1 MPVIS
6 KIRLTNIVYEGG
18 QKRYNDELFVL
29 EGNNTVFLLEN
40 GGGKTVLVQM
50 VIQAILPGFK
60 HANRK
65 IRETLMLDSNAAHIA
80 IEWIINENP
89 KKYMVTAITLF
100 VKNGEL
106 KTRKFINEYG
116 LDDVSSIERIPFSL
130 KSKSGEM
137 RPASH
142 SEMND
147 YYLQRKNTSIHGQ
160 VFDSLKEYYNYLET
174 NYNISYKEWMNISK
188 INAAE
193 GGVDE
198 FFNKCS
204 TTSQLVNN
212 LLLPTI
218 EEGIEGENADLFSET
233 FESHRQHL
241 KQHKILN
248 ETIRQN
254 KEIKSKIDYYVDMF
268 KNYYEV
274 SKIYDHERS
283 VLKGVFQ
290 YAENEL
296 IEMQDKLIKLE
307 DKKGELDT
315 REIDLKNKEKSL
327 EIALKKN
334 EYEIIKEKHT
344 DVKAELTKIEKE
356 IADKMARIN
365 QLELAEKLKQEKD
378 YIGKNNSLNEK
389 LTALDSDGDYQ
400 KYIEDVECKKE
411 MLAYA
416 FNKEIDKF
424 EDKIIRCKREQ
435 QFIDA
440 QITSVKD
447 KIAELESKKE
457 EALKLKDVADGK
469 CQYLEKEFVKI
480 ENSFIGW
487 SKESDVTIERAKWK
501 KKLEDLTLEKLQNDN
516 AIEEKSSEIEEL
528 GEMKN
533 RLTIEKEENAVNQK
547 TVEMMLTTIELEEK
561 KLCELYSEITG
572 KIMPGNKVYRN
583 ARLVTGELE
592 DEYASLTNRKEH
604 MLLQEAK
611 SNYENSLYK
620 DNEFYMAD
628 PEFMNMVDGWKE
640 QFGLLR
646 QGTKYL
652 GDHFDDEGSNLMFE
666 RYPYW
671 AVSVVVLESEKES
684 LMKKID
690 REAKKLL
697 HPLFIITDEDVKN
710 IKDNDYTFDKNNCI
724 IPKTWQDNIHTDEFS
739 NWKTD
744 IQARLKD
751 FTDERIVYEKQISNI
766 EKIQNKL
773 ESFLLQYPY
782 EDYMK
787 HADELKDYISTSA
800 EIKEQIVN
808 CVNRTRERKNE
819 IAEIRSKSD
828 SILEEAT
835 FLESNLKLVVRY
847 FEVREE
853 IRELK
858 KDIFHKED
866 DIKVIKKELREET
879 KILQE
884 QAEKKT
890 DLREEEYRLSSDQN
904 LLKYD
909 PSFKE
914 VQNLGSVENSET
926 ISVLKEQIQ
935 SLKDIIGANLAK
947 REDLERQINDNK
959 ERLKDLSEDI
969 AFLKESIKVEFS
981 EEDYFFPIDG
991 KEQIRSLKTQH
1002 TDYERKGKIMKNRQ
1016 EEIKATMDKQE
1027 GAINSLVNTHITT
1040 FERVI
1045 IFDIGLD
1052 VVKSEVEDE
1061 RNYLK
1066 DEKKEHSKK
1075 LRSLNNEK
1083 SKIDNVIIEMQKQ
1096 NIRHKYLIEAIDS
1109 VGISEAITC
1118 DYIYNRLEVV
1128 RVLHEKADII
1138 KNELEEKGN
1147 AKDKNKNKF
1156 KEFCS
1161 ASISDIKLRNMT
1173 ISALDNREDYEEIVE
1188 WQKKLKQHIAKTVEI
1203 AEYDLMQHDKEIN
1216 KLIDRLYMYVKK
1228 IIQEMSIIQK
1238 KTRVK
1243 LKDVTK
1249 EIFLIK
1255 IPEWDEVDAKKI
1267 VREHLLWMTDR
1278 LKSDQYK
1285 IEGAEDIQK
1294 VKKDIKEWLSTK
1306 NLLMKIF
1313 RGKEIK
1319 VKCRKV
1325 TNDCMISSSPTDWSY
1340 AAKWSAGEK
1349 WSKNMTLFLGLQN
1362 YLAEKRH
1369 VDVNKSKRNRTVLLD
1384 NPFGKAS
1391 SGHVLD
1397 PIFLIAEQLGFQLI
1411 AFTAHVEGKFIS
1423 DYFPIVYSCKLRTSV
1438 DKNVQIMTKDTHINY
1453 AFLKDKNP
1461 ISILRLEEGEQE
1473 QMELFSL

>member
-18 QKRYNDELFVL
+18 QKRYNDELFLL

-50 VIQAILPGFK
+50 VIQAILPGSS

-80 IEWIINENP
+80 VEWIINENP
-89 KKYMVTAITLF
+89 RKYMVTAITLF

-106 KTRKFINEYG
+106 KTHKFVSEYG
-116 LDDVSSIERIPFSL
+116 VDDLNAIEHIPFSL
-130 KSKSGEM
+130 KSKSGDM

-147 YYLQRKNTSIHGQ
+147 YYLQKKGNSIHAKT
-160 VFDSLKEYYNYLET
+160 FDSLKEYYSYLET
-174 NYNISYKEWMNISK
+174 NYNISHKEWKNISK
-188 INAAE
+188 INGAE
-193 GGVDE
+193 GGVDD
-198 FFNKCS
+198 FFNKCT

-254 KEIKSKIDYYVDMF
+254 KEIKNRIDYYVDMY
-268 KNYYEV
+268 KKYHEASKTYNY
-274 SKIYDHERS
+274 ERS
-283 VLKGVFQ
+283 VLKGVFL

-296 IEMQDKLIKLE
+296 TEIQDKLRELE
-307 DKKGELDT
+307 DKKRELDI
-315 REIDLKNKEKSL
+315 REIGLKNKEKSL
-327 EIALKKN
+327 EIAFKKK
-334 EYEIIKEKHT
+334 EYEIVKEEYA
-344 DVKAELTKIEKE
+344 DVKAELEKIEKE
-356 IADKMARIN
+356 IEDKRNKIN
-365 QLELAEKLKQEKD
+365 QLELADKLKQEKD

-389 LTALDSDGDYQ
+389 LIALDSDGDYQ
-400 KYIEDVECKKE
+400 KYIEDLETKKE
-411 MLAYA
+411 MLAYT
-416 FNKEIDKF
+416 FNREIDKI
-424 EDKIIRCKREQ
+424 EDDIEKCKREQ

-440 QITSVKD
+440 QITSAKD
-447 KIAELESKKE
+447 RISELESKKE
-457 EALKLKDVADGK
+457 ETLKLKNNADGK
-469 CQYLEKEFVKI
+469 CQYLEKEFSKI
-480 ENSFIGW
+480 KKGFVGW
-487 SKESDVTIERAKWK
+487 SGESDLTIERAKWQ
-501 KKLEDLTLEKLQNDN
+501 KKLEDLTLEKLKNDN

-628 PEFMNMVDGWKE
+628 PEFMSMVDGWKE

-646 QGTKYL
+646 QGTRYL
-652 GDHFDDEGSNLMFE
+652 SDHFDDEESNLMFE

-671 AVSVVVLESEKES
+671 AVSVVVLESEKEK
-684 LMKKID
+684 LIKKIG

-710 IKDNDYTFDKNNCI
+710 IKDNDYILSKNNCI
-724 IPKTWQDNIHTDEFS
+724 IPRTWQDNIHTDEFS

-744 IQARLKD
+744 IELRLKG
-751 FTDERIVYEKQISNI
+751 FTDERVLYEKHISNI
-766 EKIQNKL
+766 EKIQNNL
-773 ESFLLQYPY
+773 ESFLSQYPY

-787 HADELKDYISTSA
+787 YKEERKDYISTSA
-800 EIKEQIVN
+800 EIKEQMTN

-828 SILEEAT
+828 SILEESN
-835 FLESNLKLVVRY
+835 FLENNLKLALRY
-847 FEVREE
+847 FEVRGE
-853 IRELK
+853 IKELK
-858 KDIFHKED
+858 KEIFQRES
-866 DIKVIKKELREET
+866 DIKAIRKELREENE
-879 KILQE
+879 LLE
-884 QAEKKT
+884 GLGNRKT
-890 DLREEEYRLSSDQN
+890 DLREDEYALSSNQN
-904 LLKYD
+904 LLKNDIAY
-909 PSFKE
+909 KE
-914 VQNLGSVENSET
+914 VQNLAGIESFEMV
-926 ISVLKEQIQ
+926 SVLKEQIQ
-935 SLKDIIGANLAK
+935 SLRDIIGENLAK

-959 ERLKDLSEDI
+959 ERLKDLSEELI
-969 AFLKESIKVEFS
+969 FLKENVKSDFC
-981 EEDYFFPIDG
+981 EEDYIFPIDG
-991 KEQIRSLKTQH
+991 KEQIRNYRMQYA
-1002 TDYERKGKIMKNRQ
+1002 DYEQRGKIVKSEQ
-1016 EEIKATMDKQE
+1016 EKIKTIMDKQE
-1027 GAINSLVNTHITT
+1027 GAINSLVDTHEIA
-1040 FERVI
+1040 FDRVI
-1045 IFDIGLD
+1045 VFDVGLD
-1052 VVKSEVEDE
+1052 VIESEVDE
-1061 RNYLK
+1061 
-1066 DEKKEHSKK
+1066 EKKYLRDAQNEHGKK
-1075 LRSLNNEK
+1075 WGNLNDDK
-1083 SKIDNVIIEMQKQ
+1083 SKIDNVIVEMQKQ
-1096 NIRHKYLIEAIDS
+1096 NIRHKYLIESIS
-1109 VGISEAITC
+1109 PIEISEAISC
-1118 DYIYNRLEVV
+1118 DYTYNRFEVI
-1128 RVLHEKADII
+1128 RVLHEKADIF
-1138 KNELEEKGN
+1138 KNKLEDKENDKN
-1147 AKDKNKNKF
+1147 KNKNKF

-1173 ISALDNREDYEEIVE
+1173 ISALDNREDYEEIIE
-1188 WQKKLKQHIAKTVEI
+1188 WQQKLKKHIEKTVEI

-1238 KTRVK
+1238 KTKVK
-1243 LKDVTK
+1243 LREVTK

-1255 IPEWDEVDAKKI
+1255 IPEWNETDAKII
-1267 VREHLLWMTDR
+1267 VRKHLIWMTDS
-1278 LKSDQYK
+1278 LASDKYR
-1285 IEGAEDIQK
+1285 IEGSEDIQK
-1294 VKKDIKEWLSTK
+1294 VKKDIKDWLSTK

-1325 TNDCMISSSPTDWSY
+1325 TNDCMISSSPTEWSH
-1340 AAKWSAGEK
+1340 AAKWSVGEK
-1349 WSKNMTLFLGLQN
+1349 WSKNMALFLGIQN
-1362 YLAEKRH
+1362 YLAEKRR
-1369 VDVNKSKRNRTVLLD
+1369 VDVSKSKRSRTVLLD
-1384 NPFGKAS
+1384 NPFGQAS
-1391 SGHVLD
+1391 SGHVLE
-1397 PIFLIAEQLGFQLI
+1397 PVFLIAEQLGFQLI

-1423 DYFPIVYSCKLRTSV
+1423 DYFPIVYSCKLRTAV
-1438 DKNVQIMTKDTHINY
+1438 DKNIQIMTKDTQINK
-1453 AFLKDKNP
+1453 AFLRDKNP
-1461 ISILRLEEGEQE
+1461 ASILRLEEAEQE

>member
-18 QKRYNDELFVL
+18 QKRYNDELFLL

-50 VIQAILPGFK
+50 IIQAMLPGFK

-89 KKYMVTAITLF
+89 KRYMVTAITLF

-106 KTRKFINEYG
+106 KTHKFINEYG
-116 LDDVSSIERIPFSL
+116 VDDLSSIEQIPFSL
-130 KSKSGEM
+130 KSKNGDM

-147 YYLQRKNTSIHGQ
+147 YYLQKKNTSIHGK

-198 FFNKCS
+198 FFNKCT

-254 KEIKSKIDYYVDMF
+254 KEIKSRIDYYVDMY
-268 KNYYEV
+268 KSYHKA
-274 SKIYDHERS
+274 SKVYDHERGI
-283 VLKGVFQ
+283 LKGLFQ

-296 IEMQDKLIKLE
+296 TEIQDKLIKLE
-307 DKKGELDT
+307 DKKRELDN
-315 REIDLKNKEKSL
+315 RVVNLKNKEKSL

-334 EYEIIKEKHT
+334 EYEIIKEKHE
-344 DVKAELTKIEKE
+344 DVKAELTGIEKE
-356 IADKMARIN
+356 IEDKKGRISK
-365 QLELAEKLKQEKD
+365 LELAEKLKQEKD
-378 YIGKNNSLNEK
+378 YIGKNQSLNEK
-389 LTALDSDGDYQ
+389 LIALDSDGDYQ
-400 KYIEDVECKKE
+400 KYVEDIEYKKE

-416 FNKEIDKF
+416 FNKEID
-424 EDKIIRCKREQ
+424 EIQEKIIKCKREQ

-440 QITSVKD
+440 QITTGKE
-447 KIAELESKKE
+447 KKAELESKKE
-457 EALKLKDVADGK
+457 EVLKLKDVADGK
-469 CQYLEKEFVKI
+469 CQSLENESGKI
-480 ENSFIGW
+480 ESGFVGW
-487 SKESDVTIERAKWK
+487 SKDSDMTVERANWQR
-501 KKLEDLTLEKLQNDN
+501 KLEDLTLQKLQNDK
-516 AIEEKSSEIEEL
+516 AIDEKSSEIDEL
-528 GEMKN
+528 DKMKS
-533 RLTIEKEENAVNQK
+533 RLSKEKEDNAVNQK
-547 TVEMMLTTIELEEK
+547 RVEMMLETIELEEK
-561 KLCELYSEITG
+561 KLCELYSETTG
-572 KIMPGNKVYRN
+572 KTMPGNKVYRN
-583 ARLVTGELE
+583 ANLVTGELQ
-592 DEYASLTNRKEH
+592 DEHSSLTNRKEH

-628 PEFMNMVDGWKE
+628 PEFMNMIDSWKE

-646 QGTKYL
+646 QGTRYL
-652 GDHFDDEGSNLMFE
+652 SDYFDDEGSNLMFE

-671 AVSVVVLESEKES
+671 AVSVVVLESEKEK

-710 IKDNDYTFDKNNCI
+710 IKDNDYAFDENNCI

-744 IQARLKD
+744 IQARLKG

-766 EKIQNKL
+766 EKIQNRL

-782 EDYMK
+782 EGYMK
-787 HADELKDYISTSA
+787 HADELKDYISAST

-853 IRELK
+853 IRELRK
-858 KDIFHKED
+858 EIFQKED
-866 DIKVIKKELREET
+866 DIKAIKKELRKESEV
-879 KILQE
+879 LQE
-884 QAEKKT
+884 LTDRKT
-890 DLREEEYRLSSDQN
+890 DLREDEYGLSSNQN
-904 LLKYD
+904 LLKND

-914 VQNLGSVENSET
+914 VQSLGSIENSES

-935 SLKDIIGANLAK
+935 SLKDIIGKNLAK
-947 REDLERQINDNK
+947 RDDLERQINDKK
-959 ERLKDLSEDI
+959 ERLKELSEDI
-969 AFLKESIKVEFS
+969 AFLKESIESEFS

-991 KEQIRSLKTQH
+991 KGQIRNLKTQ
-1002 TDYERKGKIMKNRQ
+1002 YAKCEQQGKIIKSRH
-1016 EEIKATMDKQE
+1016 EETKTTMDKKE
-1027 GAINSLVNTHITT
+1027 GAINSLIDRHMKD
-1040 FERVI
+1040 FEKVVV
-1045 IFDIGLD
+1045 FDVGLD
-1052 VVKSEVEDE
+1052 VVESEVDDE
-1061 RNYLK
+1061 KIYLK
-1066 DEKKEHSKK
+1066 DAQNEYRKK
-1075 LRSLNNEK
+1075 LEGLNNEK
-1083 SKIDNVIIEMQKQ
+1083 SKIDNVIIEMEKQ
-1096 NIRHKYLIEAIDS
+1096 NIRHKYLTESIVATS
-1109 VGISEAITC
+1109 ASEAILC
-1118 DYIYNRLEVV
+1118 DYAYNRVEVV
-1128 RVLHEKADII
+1128 RLQHERADIV
-1138 KNELEEKGN
+1138 KNELEEKEN
-1147 AKDKNKNKF
+1147 VKDKNKNKF
-1156 KEFCS
+1156 KEFCTD
-1161 ASISDIKLRNMT
+1161 SISDIKLRNMT

-1188 WQKKLKQHIAKTVEI
+1188 WQKKLKKHIEKTVEI

-1243 LKDVTK
+1243 LREVTK

-1255 IPEWDEVDAKKI
+1255 IPEWNETDAKII
-1267 VREHLLWMTDR
+1267 VRRHLVWMTES
-1278 LKSDQYK
+1278 LASGEYK
-1285 IEGAEDIQK
+1285 IEGTEDIQK

-1313 RGKEIK
+1313 HGKEIK

-1325 TNDCMISSSPTDWSY
+1325 TNDCMISSSPTEWSH
-1340 AAKWSAGEK
+1340 AAKWSVGEK
-1349 WSKNMTLFLGLQN
+1349 WSKNMALFLGLQN
-1362 YLAEKRH
+1362 YLAEKRR
-1369 VDVNKSKRNRTVLLD
+1369 VDVSRSKRNRTVLLD
-1384 NPFGKAS
+1384 NPFGQAS
-1391 SGHVLD
+1391 SGHVLE
-1397 PIFLIAEQLGFQLI
+1397 PVFLIAEQLGFQLI

-1423 DYFPIVYSCKLRTSV
+1423 DYFPIVYSCKLRTSI
-1438 DKNVQIMTKDTHINY
+1438 DKNVQIMTKDTHINT
-1453 AFLKDKNP
+1453 AFLRDKNP
-1461 ISILRLEEGEQE
+1461 ASILRLEEVEQE
-1473 QMELFSL
+1473 QMELFAL